1 MLPLFEIPQ
10 LRRNRDDNQN
20 SEKIRLD
27 MKPDKTLSSKIVF
40 EGRAVK
46 LRVDTIQMPDGR
58 QTTREI
64 VEHGACIAVI
74 AIDRDDKVLLV
85 SQYRGAV
92 GKELLEIPAGGVDP
106 GEDVETAA
114 KREMQE
120 ETGYLPQKLV
130 KLGGYYLAPGY
141 STEYLH
147 LYLAEDLITSRLV
160 AEDTEGI
167 TVVRVPVSQ
176 IRKLLNSGKICDG
189 KSIAGLYTFL
199 EYRKKH

>member
-1 MLPLFEIPQ
+1 MKKAKTIS
-10 LRRNRDDNQN
+10 
-20 SEKIRLD
+20 SEV
-27 MKPDKTLSSKIVF
+27 VF
-40 EGRAVK
+40 DGRAVK
-46 LRVDTIQMPDGR
+46 LRIDTIQTPDGR

-64 VEHGACIAVI
+64 VEHGACIAVV
-74 AIDRDDKVLLV
+74 AIDKDNNILLV
-85 SQYRGAV
+85 SQYREAV

-106 GEDVETAA
+106 GEDVETAV

-130 KLGGYYLAPGY
+130 NLGGYYLAPGY

-147 LYLAEDLITSRLV
+147 LYLAEDLIPNRLV
-160 AEDTEGI
+160 AEDTESI
-167 TVVRVPVSQ
+167 NVVKVPVSQ
-176 IRKLLNSGKICDG
+176 IRKVLTSGKICDG

>member
-1 MLPLFEIPQ
+1 V
-10 LRRNRDDNQN
+10 
-20 SEKIRLD
+20 
-27 MKPDKTLSSKIVF
+27 KPDKTLSSKIVF

-64 VEHGACIAVI
+64 VEHGACIAVVAVDMDNNI
-74 AIDRDDKVLLV
+74 LLV
-85 SQYRGAV
+85 SQYRDAV

-106 GEDVETAA
+106 GEGVENAV

-147 LYLAEDLITSRLV
+147 LFAVSDLVARRLV

-167 TVVRVPVSQ
+167 NVVKVPGSQ

-189 KSIAGLYTFL
+189 KSIAGLYMFL
-199 EYRKKH
+199 EYRKKHTQTEYSSKPSHTLSVAKAGALA

>member
-1 MLPLFEIPQ
+1 V
-10 LRRNRDDNQN
+10 
-20 SEKIRLD
+20 
-27 MKPDKTLSSKIVF
+27 KPDKTLSSKIVF

-64 VEHGACIAVI
+64 VEHGACIAVVAVDMDNNI
-74 AIDRDDKVLLV
+74 LLV
-85 SQYRGAV
+85 SQYRDAV

-106 GEDVETAA
+106 GEGVENAV

-147 LYLAEDLITSRLV
+147 LYLAEATWFPAACT

-167 TVVRVPVSQ
+167 NVVKVPGSQ

-189 KSIAGLYTFL
+189 KSIAGLYMFL
-199 EYRKKH
+199 EYRKKHTQTEYSSKRLTP

>member
-1 MLPLFEIPQ
+1 
-10 LRRNRDDNQN
+10 
-20 SEKIRLD
+20 
-27 MKPDKTLSSKIVF
+27 
-40 EGRAVK
+40 
-46 LRVDTIQMPDGR
+46 
-58 QTTREI
+58 

-106 GEDVETAA
+106 GEDVEAA
-114 KREMQE
+114 VKREMQE

-130 KLGGYYLAPGY
+130 NLGGYYLAPGY

>member
-1 MLPLFEIPQ
+1 
-10 LRRNRDDNQN
+10 
-20 SEKIRLD
+20 

-64 VEHGACIAVI
+64 VEHGACIAVV
-74 AIDRDDKVLLV
+74 AVDAQNNVLLV
-85 SQYRGAV
+85 SQYRDAV
-92 GKELLEIPAGGVDP
+92 GQELLEIPAGGVDP
-106 GEDVETAA
+106 GEDVETAV

-120 ETGYLPQKLV
+120 ETGYLPRKLV
-130 KLGGYYLAPGY
+130 NLGGYYLAPGY

-147 LYLAEDLITSRLV
+147 LYLAEDLIPGRLV
-160 AEDTEGI
+160 AEDTESI
-167 TVVRVPVSQ
+167 SVVKVPVSE
-176 IRKLLNSGKICDG
+176 IPTLLSSGKISDG
-189 KSIAGLYTFL
+189 KSIAGLYMFL